1 MHFKDVL
8 VDIEKLVGKELHS
21 INPKTPSIYVT
32 ALDRSLEKYFV
43 SNSPNSKGTARSFRE
58 LEDIWNELT
67 IKGFSNVDQA
77 LYGGG
82 SSRNQPET
90 VFAHLP
96 YIQHFRYKNRKH
108 LLLRNDAVHELGVL
122 SELQSSELRMV
133 RKKIDNYTALSNQTI
148 ADSQASIVQTLKSA
162 FDAVTKKFPGD
173 VIVEEAEKAVNSLLK
188 LNQQVSEAVVTL
200 DGGISSRTDNVI
212 DVTSSDKSIDELI
225 DDESLTGIENDVEK
239 EAVGPIH
246 QGKTKIRQLTP
257 VVSLIFDRLSF
268 GEIELQ
274 PDFQR
279 KDRVWPEPRKS
290 KLIESIL
297 MGLPLPVFYFAER
310 PNGDWIIVDGLQRI
324 TTIYDFMRG
333 EFSLN
338 GLEVLDELNG
348 KSFSG
353 LERAE
358 QRKIREYPLTAH
370 LIDMATDKDN
380 IIVELFHRINTY
392 GVKLSE
398 QEIRSALNQ
407 GTSVKFLRYLASTPE
422 FKSVT
427 QGKIKPDRQ
436 KDMELCLSALSFML
450 NGYKKFDNQYNK
462 YLSDAME
469 GMNAHDI
476 KLDDES
482 LLDEGMSKLSAEH
495 SPVYSLIADKFKNG
509 LKIAED
515 VFGDYAFKKVPDSAK
530 KVPISKP
537 LFELIVTYFSEL
549 SEEQAQQVVSRSDE
563 LIDMLYEAIDK
574 DSADYADWESQKYEK
589 EGRGLQYS
597 ISQSTG
603 KNVTVRFRFESFREI
618 LKQSTGVDVE
628 LSPILSGV
636 NK

>member
-1 MHFKDVL
+1 MHFRDVL
-8 VDIEKLVGKELHS
+8 ADIEKLIGKELHS
-21 INPKTPSIYVT
+21 INLKTPSIFVT
-32 ALDRSLEKYFV
+32 ALNRGLGKYFV
-43 SNSPNSKGTARSFRE
+43 SNSPKSKGSARSFRE

-67 IKGFSNVDQA
+67 VKGFSNVDQA

-96 YIQHFRYKNRKH
+96 YIQHFKYKNRKH
-108 LLLRNDAVHELGVL
+108 LLLRNEPIHELGQL
-122 SELQSSELRMV
+122 SELQASDLRII

-148 ADSQASIVQTLKSA
+148 ADSQASIAQTLKSA

-173 VIVEEAEKAVNSLLK
+173 VIVEEAEKAVSSLLK

-200 DGGISSRTDNVI
+200 DGGISSRTDDVI
-212 DVTSSDKSIDELI
+212 DAPSPDKSIDELI
-225 DDESLTGIENDVEK
+225 DDESVTGIENDDEK
-239 EAVGPIH
+239 EAVGPIL

-279 KDRVWPEPRKS
+279 KDRVWPKDRKS

-338 GLEVLDELNG
+338 GLEVLNELNE

-422 FKSVT
+422 FKSAT
-427 QGKIKPDRQ
+427 HGKIKSDRQ

-450 NGYKKFDNQYNK
+450 NGYKNFDNQYNK

-469 GMNAHDI
+469 GMNAHSI
-476 KLDDES
+476 KLDDEN
-482 LLDEGMSKLSAEH
+482 LLDEGMSKLVAEY
-495 SPVYSLIADKFKNG
+495 SPVYSLIAGKFKNG
-509 LKIAED
+509 LKIAGD

-549 SEEQAQQVVSRSDE
+549 SEEQAQQVLSRSDE

-574 DSADYADWESQKYEK
+574 DSGDYADWESPKYEK
-589 EGRGLQYS
+589 EGRGFQYS

-603 KNVTVRFRFESFREI
+603 KTVTVRYRFESFREI

-636 NK
+636 DR

>member
-32 ALDRSLEKYFV
+32 ALDGSLEKYFV
-43 SNSPNSKGTARSFRE
+43 SNSPNSKGAARSFRE

-515 VFGDYAFKKVPDSAK
+515 VFGDYAFKKIPDSAK

-636 NK
+636 NQ

>member
-1 MHFKDVL
+1 MHFQDVL
-8 VDIEKLVGKELHS
+8 ADIEKLVGKELHS
-21 INPKTPSIYVT
+21 INPKTSSIYVT
-32 ALDRSLEKYFV
+32 ALDRNLEKYFV
-43 SNSPNSKGTARSFRE
+43 SNSPKSKGVARSFRE

-67 IKGFSNVDQA
+67 VKGFSNVDQA

-96 YIQHFRYKNRKH
+96 YIQHFKYKNRKH
-108 LLLRNDAVHELGVL
+108 LLLRNESVHELGLL
-122 SELQSSELRMV
+122 SEIQSSDLRV
-133 RKKIDNYTALSNQTI
+133 IRKKIDNYTELSNQFI
-148 ADSQASIVQTLKSA
+148 ADSQVSIINTLKYA

-173 VIVEEAEKAVNSLLK
+173 VIVENVNSVLNDLLA
-188 LNQQVSEAVVTL
+188 LNQQVRDAIVTL
-200 DGGISSRTDNVI
+200 DGGISSRSS
-212 DVTSSDKSIDELI
+212 DVVDVPSSDKSIDELI
-225 DDESLTGIENDVEK
+225 DDESITGIENDDEK
-239 EAVGPIH
+239 EVIGPII

-297 MGLPLPVFYFAER
+297 MGLPLPVFYFAEK

-333 EFSLN
+333 DFPLN
-338 GLEVLDELNG
+338 GLDVLEELNG
-348 KSFSG
+348 KRFSG

-422 FKSVT
+422 FKSAT
-427 QGKIKPDRQ
+427 NEKIKSDRQ
-436 KDMELCLSALSFML
+436 KDMELCLSALSFMIR
-450 NGYKKFDNQYNK
+450 GYKNFDNQYNK
-462 YLSDAME
+462 YLSETME
-469 GMNAHDI
+469 SMNVYALELENETKI
-476 KLDDES
+476 DDGEA
-482 LLDEGMSKLSAEH
+482 KLSLGH
-495 SPVYSLIADKFKNG
+495 NPFYTLIDEKFKRG
-509 LKIAED
+509 LNIAER
-515 VFGDYAFKKVPDSAK
+515 VFGEYAFKKIPSTAK
-530 KVPISKP
+530 NVPISKP

-549 SEEQAQQVVSRSDE
+549 SDEQAQQVISRSGE
-563 LIDMLYEAIDK
+563 LIDILYEAIDK
-574 DSADYADWESQKYEK
+574 DSTVYAKWESSKYEK
-589 EGRGLQYS
+589 EGRGFQYS

-603 KNVTVRFRFESFREI
+603 KTVTVRYRFESFREI

-628 LSPILSGV
+628 LSPVL
-636 NK
+636 